1 MMSPFFL
8 ALAMTSAADLLI
20 TLVTYNG
27 QFACLAMVMARY
39 TASVS
44 TYNTASVT
52 HTRRHL
58 LDVCFFTAVLQ
69 VGVVRVYLVCTSSG

>member
-1 MMSPFFL
+1 MITVAVTSPFFL

-27 QFACLAMVMARY
+27 QLACLAMVTARN

-44 TYNTASVT
+44 TYMKHVKAAMVTTKRSV
-52 HTRRHL
+52 
-58 LDVCFFTAVLQ
+58 
-69 VGVVRVYLVCTSSG
+69 